1 MLERILDW
9 SLRHRGV
16 VLVAWA
22 AVAIAGVVSWVHLPI
37 DAFPDTTPVQVQVN
51 TVAPSLAPLEIE
63 RQITVPV
70 EASVGGLPGLVEV
83 RSVSK
88 FGFSQVTA
96 TFAEGTDIYL
106 ARQTVSERLQ
116 GVELPRGVARPTLGP
131 VATGLGEV
139 FHYLLTG
146 ELSLAELRTIHEWVV
161 RPQMMG
167 VPGVAE
173 VNTWGGDARQF
184 HVLVDPGAL
193 QRYELSLG
201 AVSEAIE
208 ANSANVG
215 GGTMDRGGESTLVHG
230 VGFAEDLDDIEAMV
244 VAAREGVPVRVRD
257 IGRVAEGRQI
267 RRGAVTADGQGE
279 AVLGLGFMLI
289 GDNPHE
295 VTSALSAR
303 LTEVSRSLP
312 EGAEIVPLYDRT
324 TLVDR
329 VLDTVRTNL
338 LEGALL
344 VLLVIF
350 AFLRDIRA
358 GLIVSATIPLSM
370 LVASNMMLAVGVA
383 GSLMS
388 LGAIDFGL
396 LVDSSVI
403 QVENVVHR
411 LEAAAGADRLAV
423 IRDAVQEVRGPTIF
437 GELIIAIVY
446 LPILTLEGIEGQ
458 MFRPMAL
465 TVLFALGGSM
475 LLSLTLTPVLSS
487 YLLRTSKKKRPSR
500 LGAALDNLGNGVA
513 DLYELIVRHALRRP
527 AIVLGA
533 AVLALLTAGGLAPQ
547 LGSEFVPRLREGAIV
562 VNTVRLAGVSVAES
576 VRYGTAIEQ
585 FLVDRFPNEV
595 EHVWTRTGSA
605 EVATDPMGL
614 ELSDVFITLTP
625 RDRWTRA
632 ETQDELVEAM
642 SADLSEWPAMR
653 AIFTQPIEMRVNEM
667 NAGIRSDLGVML
679 FGDDF
684 DVLREKA
691 GEIERI
697 LSTLDGAADVLAEQT
712 TGQPVLRVEVDRDA
726 IARHGI
732 PARDVLAM
740 ARAVGPV
747 EVGSVQEGQLRFP
760 IAIRLDEPHRGS
772 PEAIGR
778 LLVSAPNGD
787 RIPLRRLAN
796 IELEEGPSTVKRTWG
811 RRRIVVE
818 ANVRGRDV
826 GSFVQ
831 EARAAIQERVDLPG
845 GYYVRYGG
853 QFEHLQNAQKRL
865 MIVVPIALA
874 LILLLLYLTYRRV
887 SDALRV
893 FTGVPFAAVGGI
905 VALWLRDMP
914 FSVSAGVGFVALSGV
929 AVLGD
934 MVLVSAIRDRLRAG
948 DPLGRAIATAARRR
962 LRPVLMTAL
971 VASLGFVPM
980 ALNTGFGAEVQR
992 PLATVVIGGVFS
1004 STALTLLVVPILF
1017 SVTSGRWGRNNG
1029 GPPR

>member
-1 MLERILDW
+1 VLERILDW
-9 SLRHRGV
+9 SLRHRGL

-22 AVAIAGVVSWVHLPI
+22 GVAIAGVVSWVHLPI

-63 RQITVPV
+63 RQITIPV

-83 RSVSK
+83 RSISK

-116 GVELPRGVARPTLGP
+116 GVALPRGVARPTLGP

-146 ELSLAELRTIHEWVV
+146 ELSLAELRTVHEWVV

-201 AVSEAIE
+201 EVSEAIE

-289 GDNPHE
+289 GENPHE

-411 LEAAAGADRLAV
+411 LETAAGADRLAV

-487 YLLRTSKKKRPSR
+487 YLLRASKKKRPSR
-500 LGAALDNLGNGVA
+500 LGAALDTLGDRVA
-513 DLYELIVRHALRRP
+513 DVYELVVRHALRRP

-533 AVLALLTAGGLAPQ
+533 AVLALLTAGGLATQ

-562 VNTVRLAGVSVAES
+562 VNTVRLAGVSVEES

-585 FLVDRFPNEV
+585 FLVDRFPDEV

-605 EVATDPMGL
+605 EVTTDPMGL

-691 GEIERI
+691 AEIERI
-697 LSTLDGAADVLAEQT
+697 LGTLDGAADVLAEQT

-787 RIPLRRLAN
+787 RVPLRRLAN
-796 IELEEGPSTVKRTWG
+796 IEIEEGPSTVQRTWG

-853 QFEHLQNAQKRL
+853 QFEHLQNAKKRL

-1017 SVTSGRWGRNNG
+1017 SVTSGRWGRSG
-1029 GPPR
+1029 GAGAK

>member
-1 MLERILDW
+1 MLARILDW
-9 SLRHRGV
+9 SLRHRAVV
-16 VLVAWA
+16 VLAWA
-22 AVAIAGVVSWVHLPI
+22 GVAAAGVVSWLHLPV
-37 DAFPDTTPVQVQVN
+37 DAFPDTTPTQVQVN
-51 TVAPSLAPLEIE
+51 TVAPALAPLEIE
-63 RQITVPV
+63 RQITIPV
-70 EASVGGLPGLVEV
+70 EASIGGLPGLTEV

-96 TFAEGTDIYL
+96 TFEEGTDVYL
-106 ARQTVSERLQ
+106 ARQTVSERLAA
-116 GVELPRGVARPTLGP
+116 VELPRGVDRPTLGP

-146 ELSLAELRTIHEWVV
+146 DASLSELRTTHEWIV
-161 RPQMMG
+161 RPQMMA

-184 HVLVDPGAL
+184 HVLVDPSAL

-201 AVSEAIE
+201 ELAAAID
-208 ANSANVG
+208 ANSTNVG
-215 GGTMDRGGESTLVHG
+215 GGTIERGGEATLVHG
-230 VGFAEDLDDIEAMV
+230 VGFAESLDDIEAMV
-244 VAAREGVPVRVRD
+244 ITAREGVPVRVRD
-257 IGRVAEGRQI
+257 VGRVVEGRQI
-267 RRGAVTADGQGE
+267 RRGAVTADGRGE

-289 GDNPHE
+289 GENPHT

-303 LTEVSRSLP
+303 LVEVSRSLP
-312 EGAEIVPLYDRT
+312 AGTEIVPLYDRT

-329 VLDTVRTNL
+329 VLETVRTNL

-344 VLLVIF
+344 VLLVLF
-350 AFLRDIRA
+350 AFLRDVRA

-370 LVASNMMLAVGVA
+370 LVASNLMLAVGVA

-411 LEAAAGADRLAV
+411 LAGATGKERLAV
-423 IRDAVQEVRGPTIF
+423 IRDAIQEVRGPTIF

-475 LLSLTLTPVLSS
+475 LLSLTLVPVLSS
-487 YLLRTSKKKRPSR
+487 FFLRAPKERRGAIGAVMDR
-500 LGAALDNLGNGVA
+500 LGERVA
-513 DLYELIVRHALRRP
+513 DVYELVVRLALRRP
-527 AIVLGA
+527 AWVLGSA
-533 AVLALLTAGGLAPQ
+533 LLALVAAGGLATQ
-547 LGSEFVPRLREGAIV
+547 LGSEFVPRLNEGALV
-562 VNTVRLAGVSVAES
+562 VNTVRLAGVSVEES
-576 VRYGTAIEQ
+576 VRYGTQIER
-585 FLVDRFPNEV
+585 FLLERFPDEV
-595 EHVWTRTGSA
+595 DHVWTRTGSA

-625 RDRWTRA
+625 RDEWTRA
-632 ETQDELVEAM
+632 ETQDELVARM
-642 SADLSEWPAMR
+642 SDELSEWPAMR

-667 NAGIRSDLGVML
+667 NAGIRSDVGVML

-684 DVLREKA
+684 EVLRAKA
-691 GEIERI
+691 AEIEALLRGI
-697 LSTLDGAADVLAEQT
+697 DGAADVLAEQT
-712 TGQPVLRVEVDRDA
+712 TGQPVLRIEVDRDA

-740 ARAVGPV
+740 AQAVGPV
-747 EVGSVQEGQLRFP
+747 EVGSLQDGQLRFP
-760 IAIRLDEPHRGS
+760 IAVRLDEPFRAS
-772 PEAIGR
+772 PEAVGR

-787 RIPLRRLAN
+787 RIPLRRLATV
-796 IELEEGPSTVKRTWG
+796 ELDEGPSTIQRTWG
-811 RRRIVVE
+811 RRRIVVQ

-826 GSFVQ
+826 GSFV
-831 EARAAIQERVDLPG
+831 EAARSAIEEQVELPG

-853 QFEHLQNAQKRL
+853 QFEHLKDAQRRL
-865 MIVVPIALA
+865 MVVVPVALA
-874 LILLLLYLTYRRV
+874 LIFGLLFLTYRRV

-893 FTGVPFAAVGGI
+893 FAAVPFAAVGG
-905 VALWLRDMP
+905 VLALAVRDMP

-934 MVLVSAIRDRLRAG
+934 MVLVSAIRDRLARG
-948 DPLGRAIATAARRR
+948 EELTQAIAGAARRR

-992 PLATVVIGGVFS
+992 PLATVVIGGVLS
-1004 STALTLLVVPILF
+1004 SSALTLLVVPVLF
-1017 SVTSGRWGRNNG
+1017 SVTARWRGRGTAER
-1029 GPPR
+1029 

>member
-1 MLERILDW
+1 MLARILDW
-9 SLRHRGV
+9 SLRHRAVV
-16 VLVAWA
+16 VLAWT
-22 AVAIAGVVSWVHLPI
+22 AVAIAGVISWLRLPV
-37 DAFPDTTPVQVQVN
+37 DAFPDTTPTQVQVN

-63 RQITVPV
+63 RQISIPV
-70 EASVGGLPGLVEV
+70 EASIGGLPGLVEV

-96 TFAEGTDIYL
+96 TFEEGTDVYL
-106 ARQTVSERLQ
+106 ARQTLSERLQ
-116 GVELPRGVARPTLGP
+116 GVELPRGVDRPTLGP

-139 FHYLLTG
+139 FHYLVAG
-146 ELSLAELRTIHEWVV
+146 DASLAELRTTHEWIV
-161 RPQMMG
+161 RPQMMA

-184 HVLVDPGAL
+184 HVLVDPTAL
-193 QRYELSLG
+193 QRYSLSL
-201 AVSEAIE
+201 ADLAEAIE
-208 ANSANVG
+208 ANSTNVG
-215 GGTMDRGGESTLVHG
+215 GGTLDRGGESTLVHG
-230 VGFAEDLDDIEAMV
+230 VGFAEDLGDIEAMV
-244 VAAREGVPVRVRD
+244 IAARERVPIRVRD
-257 IGRVAEGRQI
+257 VARVVEGRQI
-267 RRGAVTADGQGE
+267 RRGAVTADGRGE

-289 GDNPHE
+289 GENPHD

-303 LTEVSRSLP
+303 LTEVTRSLP
-312 EGAEIVPLYDRT
+312 EGTEIVPLYDRT

-329 VLDTVRTNL
+329 VLETVQTNL

-344 VLLVIF
+344 VLIVLF
-350 AFLRDIRA
+350 AFLRDVRA
-358 GLIVSATIPLSM
+358 GVIVAATIPLSM

-411 LEAAAGADRLAV
+411 LATASGEERLKV

-475 LLSLTLTPVLSS
+475 LLSMTLVPVLSS
-487 YLLRTSKKKRPSR
+487 FFLRAPRPRSGR
-500 LGAALDNLGNGVA
+500 AGAALARFGERVA
-513 DLYELIVRHALRRP
+513 DLYELLVRLALRRP
-527 AIVLGA
+527 AIVLSF
-533 AVLALLTAGGLAPQ
+533 AVLALLVAGGLATQ
-547 LGSEFVPRLREGAIV
+547 LGSEFVPRLREGALV
-562 VNTVRLAGVSVAES
+562 VNTVRLAGVSVDES
-576 VRYGTAIEQ
+576 VRYGTRIER
-585 FLVDRFPNEV
+585 FLLERFPDEID
-595 EHVWTRTGSA
+595 HVWTRTGSA

-625 RDRWTRA
+625 REQWTRA
-632 ETQDELVEAM
+632 STQDELVEVM
-642 SADLSEWPAMR
+642 SEELSEWPAMR

-667 NAGIRSDLGVML
+667 NAGIRSDVGVML

-684 DVLREKA
+684 DVLRDKA
-691 GEIERI
+691 AEIEAVLREI
-697 LSTLDGAADVLAEQT
+697 DGAADVLAEQT
-712 TGQPVLRVEVDRDA
+712 TGQPVLRIEVDRDA

-760 IAIRLDEPHRGS
+760 IAIRLDEPFRAS
-772 PEAIGR
+772 PEAVGR

-787 RIPLRRLAN
+787 RIPLRRLAT
-796 IELEEGPSTVKRTWG
+796 IELEEGPSTIQRTWG
-811 RRRIVVE
+811 RRRIVVQ

-826 GSFVQ
+826 GSFVE
-831 EARAAIQERVDLPG
+831 EARAAIDERVDLPG

-853 QFEHLQNAQKRL
+853 QFEHLQDAQRRL
-865 MIVVPIALA
+865 MIVVPVALA
-874 LILLLLYLTYRRV
+874 LIFGLLYLTYRRL

-893 FTGVPFAAVGGI
+893 FAAVPFAAVGGVLAL
-905 VALWLRDMP
+905 VARDMP

-934 MVLVSAIRDRLRAG
+934 MVLVSAIRDRLARGEELTA
-948 DPLGRAIATAARRR
+948 AIAGAARRR

-992 PLATVVIGGVFS
+992 PLATVVIGGVLS
-1004 STALTLLVVPILF
+1004 SSALTLLVVPVLF
-1017 SVTSGRWGRNNG
+1017 SVTARWR
-1029 GPPR
+1029 RSAER